1 MTLTKEDL
9 AILDKFDFDVQPVG
23 VKFLTKRPDMVERL
37 DENMA
42 FCEMLKRAQ
51 EGNAFF
57 ADAENHT
64 CEAGLYVLGQADAL
78 EPYVSGEFGAGLKI
92 FEEPRSASRLYLY
105 IPKIGRGVVNYVAFS
120 PLDKLPFEPDVLIIL
135 AKTSQTE
142 ILLRAMSYRTGKMWL
157 SKFSPAIGCAW
168 TYIYPYLSGEL
179 NYSITGLGH
188 GMKRRKLFPEGQQ
201 IISIPF
207 DLLSSLLQTLQDMPW
222 VLPAYKPDGAEFVR
236 RLLIELALPR
246 PCNLFSL
253 ARQIADGEG
262 LARTELRLGS
272 RKREVVKA
280 RRLFCQVAVGKMGY
294 SGAEVARF
302 LGVTTSVV
310 NRLAASE
317 ESPKLAEYV

>member
-37 DENMA
+37 DENLA

-92 FEEPRSASRLYLY
+92 FEEARSASRLYLY

-120 PLDKLPFEPDVLIIL
+120 PLDKLPFEPDLLILL
-135 AKTSQTE
+135 ANTNQTE

-236 RLLIELALPR
+236 RLLIELGITPPL
-246 PCNLFSL
+246 
-253 ARQIADGEG
+253 
-262 LARTELRLGS
+262 
-272 RKREVVKA
+272 
-280 RRLFCQVAVGKMGY
+280 
-294 SGAEVARF
+294 
-302 LGVTTSVV
+302 
-310 NRLAASE
+310 
-317 ESPKLAEYV
+317 

>member
-1 MTLTKEDL
+1 MTLTEKDL

-105 IPKIGRGVVNYVAFS
+105 IPKIGRGVVSYVAFS
-120 PLDKLPFEPDVLIIL
+120 PLDKLPFDPDLLILL
-135 AKTSQTE
+135 ANTNQTE
-142 ILLRAMSYRTGKMWL
+142 ILLRAMSYRTGKMWS

-207 DLLSSLLQTLQDMPW
+207 DLLPSLLKTLQDMPW
-222 VLPAYKPDGAEFVR
+222 VLPAYKPGGAEFVR
-236 RLLIELALPR
+236 RLLIELGITPPL
-246 PCNLFSL
+246 
-253 ARQIADGEG
+253 
-262 LARTELRLGS
+262 
-272 RKREVVKA
+272 
-280 RRLFCQVAVGKMGY
+280 
-294 SGAEVARF
+294 
-302 LGVTTSVV
+302 
-310 NRLAASE
+310 
-317 ESPKLAEYV
+317 

>member
-1 MTLTKEDL
+1 MKSKKMALTKKDL

-23 VKFLTKRPDMVERL
+23 VKFLARRPDMVERL

-168 TYIYPYLSGEL
+168 IFIYPYLTGEL
-179 NYSITGLGH
+179 NYTIAGLGH

-236 RLLIELALPR
+236 RLLIELGITPPL
-246 PCNLFSL
+246 
-253 ARQIADGEG
+253 
-262 LARTELRLGS
+262 
-272 RKREVVKA
+272 
-280 RRLFCQVAVGKMGY
+280 
-294 SGAEVARF
+294 
-302 LGVTTSVV
+302 
-310 NRLAASE
+310 
-317 ESPKLAEYV
+317 